1 MATLNKVF
9 LLGNL
14 TADPEVRY
22 TPKGTAVTDL
32 RLAVNRIRMEDGKK
46 QEETLFTDVT
56 VWGRQAENAGQ
67 YLSKGRPVLIEG
79 RLQLDQ
85 WEDKTSGQ
93 KRSRLRVV
101 ADNVQF
107 LSSGNSSSGNSN
119 SAKFTNN
126 STSEASFSDGNSEE
140 DDIPF

>member
-1 MATLNKVF
+1 MASLNKVF

-14 TADPEVRY
+14 TADPELRY

-32 RLAVNRIRMEDGKK
+32 RLAVNRVRTGEGGEK

-56 VWGRQAENAGQ
+56 VWSKQAENASQ
-67 YLSKGRPVLIEG
+67 YLSKGSPVLIEG

-85 WEDKTSGQ
+85 WEDKKNGE

-107 LSSGNSSSGNSN
+107 LNSRNPSSSNSSEKNSSTGSDSYVGNP
-119 SAKFTNN
+119 
-126 STSEASFSDGNSEE
+126 SDE